1 LSLASKARADCVQE
15 EQVIE
20 AVNMMFKENDL
31 KLEKPSDL
39 KK

>member
-1 LSLASKARADCVQE
+1 MALASKARTDCVQE
-15 EQVIE
+15 EQVLE
-20 AVNMMFKENDL
+20 AVNMLFRDNDL